1 MLRGAIAFVLRK
13 SVGRPARLH
22 CDHEA
27 VARDLRDDARGGD
40 AEAEPVAADERGL
53 RHGEGEHGQAV
64 DQGVVRRGG
73 QCGESAAHRLV
84 GGAEDIQPVD
94 FLGLD
99 YRASPADFAVAGD
112 LGVKPLTG
120 SLGKFFRV
128 IEFAMAKALRE
139 HDRCRHYRPSE
150 WPTPGLINSHDPHP
164 ALPTQ
169 GAFVSEA
176 ATHRRR

>member
-1 MLRGAIAFVLRK
+1 MQRGAIAFVLRK
-13 SVGRPARLH
+13 SVGGIARLH
-22 CDHEA
+22 FDHEA

-64 DQGVVRRGG
+64 DQGVIGCEDQR
-73 QCGESAAHRLV
+73 GESAAHRFV
-84 GGAEDIQPVD
+84 RGVEDVQPVD

-99 YRASPADFAVAGD
+99 HSESPADFAVAGD
-112 LGVKPLTG
+112 LGVKPFAG

-128 IEFAMAKALRE
+128 VEIAMAESLRE
-139 HDRCRHYRPSE
+139 HDRRRDHRAGERAAPR
-150 WPTPGLINSHDPHP
+150 LINSGDAHP
-164 ALPTQ
+164 TLPTQ
-169 GAFVSEA
+169 GAFVFEA